1 MTDIISS
8 GLIILRILA
17 AFLLVLIIP
26 GFALVYVFF
35 PRTLDIP
42 PLDRLVL
49 SCIVSIGTVIVG
61 ALVMDYVLGLDT
73 TPTNIVLF
81 LVVVTGLSL
90 ICWRLELVLMAKS
103 AGMGMTTGISRLSA
117 SCQNIVRDVTVS
129 TNALGKKIS
138 DQFKGRL
145 P

>member
-8 GLIILRILA
+8 GLIILRILS

-35 PRTLDIP
+35 PRTSDIP
-42 PLDRLVL
+42 SLDRLVL

-73 TPTNIVLF
+73 TPGNIVLF
-81 LVVVTGLSL
+81 LLVVTGLSL

-103 AGMGMTTGISRLSA
+103 AGLGMTTGISRLSS
-117 SCQNIVRDVTVS
+117 SCQNIARNVTVS

-138 DQFKGRL
+138 EHFKGRL